1 MSNIPSVEAIERF
14 RAVADPDRYKKLAEQ
29 HKTELVQQG
38 ERIMLQ
44 YELSVGDPN
53 MPETE
58 RETMLENLES
68 SMSSVLWRIAEIDE
82 ILASYAVGQE
92 AGMNRSAR
100 RRLLRTQK
108 KAEKTSDAPD
118 AAAALVR
125 AEDGAGDLEEPL
137 E

>member
-1 MSNIPSVEAIERF
+1 MSKLPSIEAIERF

-53 MPETE
+53 LPEME
-58 RETMLENLES
+58 RETMLENLET

-92 AGMNRSAR
+92 AGMNRAAR
-100 RRLLRTQK
+100 RRLLKASK
-108 KAEKTSDAPD
+108 K
-118 AAAALVR
+118 VQV
-125 AEDGAGDLEEPL
+125 GVEEPADPPL
-137 E
+137 GDEPLS